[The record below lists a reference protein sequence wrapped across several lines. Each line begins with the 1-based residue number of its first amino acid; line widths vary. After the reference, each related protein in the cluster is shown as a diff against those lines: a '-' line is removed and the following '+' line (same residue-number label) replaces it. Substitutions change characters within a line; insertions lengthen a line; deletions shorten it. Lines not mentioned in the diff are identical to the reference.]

1 MTQPDIT
8 VLNDLAQ
15 KLADVAAPVSMKY
28 FKTGLSIDS
37 KSDESP
43 VTIADREAETA
54 MRAVIEAAFPEHGI
68 FGEEHGTVRAG
79 AEYVW
84 VLDPIDGTQAFVT
97 GKPLFGTLIG
107 LLHKGRPL
115 LGVMDMPA
123 LKERWTGITGEKTI
137 FNGAEVK
144 VRPCPSLDR
153 AWMYATSP
161 QMFTETSFPHFED
174 LRKATRR
181 TVYGAECY
189 AYGLLAMGL
198 VDVVCEDTLQPYD
211 FAALVPIVTG
221 AGGSITDWQGKELD
235 LNSQGHVLASGDPAL
250 HKKAMQILA
259 G

>member
-28 FKTGLSIDS
+28 FKTGLSADS
-37 KSDESP
+37 KSDDSP
-43 VTIADREAETA
+43 VTIADREAESV
-54 MRAVIEAAFPEHGI
+54 MRELIEAAFPEHGI
-68 FGEEHGTVRAG
+68 FGEEHGTVRAE

-84 VLDPIDGTQAFVT
+84 VLDPIDGTQSFVT

-107 LLHKGRPL
+107 LLHKGKPL

-137 FNGAEVK
+137 YNGAEVK
-144 VRPCPSLDR
+144 VRSCPSINQ

-161 QMFTETSFPHFED
+161 QMFTEANFPHFED
-174 LRKATRR
+174 LRKAAKR

-198 VDVVCEDTLQPYD
+198 VDIVCEDTLQPYD
-211 FAALVPIVTG
+211 FAALMPIVTG
-221 AGGSITDWQGKELD
+221 AGGIITDWNGKELD
-235 LNSQGHVLASGDPAL
+235 LNAEGHVLACGDSDIHNA
-250 HKKAMQILA
+250 AMQILA